1 MGTIDLTP
9 MFVEALAD
17 FCYANNI
24 TILEEPSLPSKRW
37 WQFWS
42 IGHG

>member
-24 TILEEPSLPSKRW
+24 TILEEPSEPSKRW
-37 WQFWS
+37 WQFWRA
-42 IGHG
+42 